1 MTIAPSTLMPSAHN
15 AAIGATFAPLGRFL
29 ADSAYARR
37 DPGDPAGCD
46 FTFGNPHERPLPE
59 VVAALQRWLVPQDKD
74 WFAYK
79 DNEPGSRAVV
89 AAALRARHDLP
100 FAPEDIFL
108 TNGAFAAIAVTL
120 AALVGPGDEVLILD
134 PPWFFYESLIAAQ
147 GATTV
152 RVPVDMATF
161 DLDLDAIAAAITP
174 RTRAIIVNS
183 PHNPTGKIHPPETL
197 RGLAD
202 LLAAAG
208 ERHGQPIAL
217 LSDEAYSRILFDGR
231 DFPSPARFYPHTF
244 VIYTYGKTLLIPGQ
258 RIGYIA
264 LAPSMPGREA
274 FRRALLTAQIAGGWA
289 FPNALLQHAIGDLEP
304 LSIDIAHLQRK
315 RDRLA
320 GALRELGYETNLPEA
335 TFYLLVRSP
344 WPDDLAFAERLAAER
359 VYVLPGTAAGL
370 PGYFR
375 LSLTASD
382 AMIDRAL
389 PGFAAAIRATRG

>member
-1 MTIAPSTLMPSAHN
+1 VI
-15 AAIGATFAPLGRFL
+15 
-29 ADSAYARR
+29 
-37 DPGDPAGCD
+37 
-46 FTFGNPHERPLPE
+46 
-59 VVAALQRWLVPQDKD
+59 
-74 WFAYK
+74 
-79 DNEPGSRAVV
+79 
-89 AAALRARHDLP
+89 
-100 FAPEDIFL
+100 
-108 TNGAFAAIAVTL
+108 
-120 AALVGPGDEVLILD
+120 ILD

-152 RVPVDMATF
+152 RVPVDMTTF

-183 PHNPTGKIHPPETL
+183 PHNPTGKIYPPETL

-202 LLAAAG
+202 LLTAAG

-244 VIYTYGKTLLIPGQ
+244 VLYTYGKTLLIPGQ

-264 LAPSMPGREA
+264 LSPAMPGREA
-274 FRRALLTAQIAGGWA
+274 FRSALLTAQIAGGWA

-359 VYVLPGTAAGL
+359 VYVLPGSAAGL

-389 PGFAAAIRATRG
+389 PGFAAAIRAARG

>member
-1 MTIAPSTLMPSAHN
+1 MTIAPPTLAPTARN
-15 AAIGATFAPLGRFL
+15 ADVRATFAPLGRFL
-29 ADSAYARR
+29 ADSTYARR
-37 DPGDPAGCD
+37 DAQDPDNCD
-46 FTFGNPHERPLPE
+46 FVFGNPQEAPLPG
-59 VVAALQRWLVPQDKD
+59 VVEALQRWLVPQNKD

-79 DNEPGSRAVV
+79 DNEPNSRAVV
-89 AAALRARHDLP
+89 AAALRARHALD
-100 FAPEDIFL
+100 FAPEDVYL
-108 TNGAFAAIAVTL
+108 TNGAFAAIAVALGT
-120 AALVGPGDEVLILD
+120 LVGPGDEVLVLD
-134 PPWFFYESLIAAQ
+134 PPWFFYDTLIAAQ

-152 RVPVDMATF
+152 RVPVNMNTF

-183 PHNPTGKIHPPETL
+183 PHNPTGKIYPPATL
-197 RGLAD
+197 QALAGL
-202 LLAAAG
+202 LTKAG
-208 ERHGQPIAL
+208 ERNGHPIAL

-264 LAPSMPGREA
+264 LPPTMPGREA
-274 FRRALLTAQIAGGWA
+274 FRSAISAAQIATGWA
-289 FPNALLQHAIGDLEP
+289 FPNALLQHAIADLEP
-304 LSIDIAHLQRK
+304 LSIDIPHFQRK
-315 RDRLA
+315 RDRTVA
-320 GALRELGYETNLPEA
+320 ALRAIGYETNLPEA

-344 WPDDLAFAERLAAER
+344 WANDLAFAELLAEHK

-370 PGYFR
+370 PGHVR

-389 PGFAAAIRATRG
+389 PGFAAAFSAAQW